1 MKVLFLRL
9 DEVLFLH
16 AEQIDRYGG
25 IQGVRDL
32 GLLESAIASPE
43 ASFDG
48 KYFHGT
54 VAEKAAA
61 YLFHIAQN
69 HPFLD
74 GNKRAAELKDRGF
87 QNAGLY
93 NPEGV
98 GGTHVMY
105 VLKHADKPELEGLPL
120 NASISPVVSLWK
132 GGLKP
137 LALLGMGAA
146 VLGGLLHYLKVGPN
160 DADAEAKEREAS

>member
-74 GNKRAAELKDRGF
+74 GNKRAAAAATFMFLYLNDQLLDCSEDELVDLTLSVAQGATTKA
-87 QNAGLY
+87 Q
-93 NPEGV
+93 
-98 GGTHVMY
+98 
-105 VLKHADKPELEGLPL
+105 
-120 NASISPVVSLWK
+120 
-132 GGLKP
+132 
-137 LALLGMGAA
+137 AA
-146 VLGGLLHYLKVGPN
+146 VFISEHIRPV
-160 DADAEAKEREAS
+160 EE